1 MRILL
6 AGGGTGGHF
15 FPLIALAREIRVI
28 AEKNLIVD
36 LDLYYLGALD
46 QEKSQTLKKE
56 GLIEIK
62 VLTGKWRRY
71 FSLENFLDIFK
82 FFLGI
87 LQSLWHFFVIMPDVV
102 FSKGGYGALP
112 AVIGAV
118 IFRIPLMVHESDAI
132 PGKVNQWSARFAD
145 KVGVAFAGAADFFP
159 KEKTALV
166 GIPLRKKLL
175 SGSPVSAKENLNITS
190 GLPVLG
196 FVGGSQGAQK
206 INDALLG
213 ILKELAGEFEIIHQC
228 GEKNLSDVKSEAE
241 VILNPDLKN
250 HYHLFGF
257 MNEEEIRDF
266 YAAADLIISRA
277 SSSIM
282 EIAASGKPSILIP
295 LSGAAQ
301 DHQRK
306 NAYEY
311 SRVGACLIVE
321 ETNLTPHV
329 LLRDI
334 TKLISDKEKIK
345 QMSDAAKNFARL
357 DSAEIIAREIL
368 GLAVH
373 NL

>member
-1 MRILL
+1 M